1 MVINHNL
8 SALNAQT
15 QYNLNVAGKNNTMEK
30 LSSGYRINRAADD
43 AAGLKISEKMR
54 LQIRG
59 LDKACNNVQDG
70 SSLTQTADGAL
81 DEVHG
86 ILQRQR
92 ELLVQ
97 AANDTNTTADREA
110 IETELIQ
117 LGNEQDRIYDT
128 TQFNGIDIFKGHD
141 KLIAGPFFDTKQ
153 STDYL
158 VNDKVK
164 QINKTV
170 KWYGP
175 NDTIPADSKTN
186 NHSETVNS
194 FTSSYSEEELLN
206 IENPNGHNIYTE
218 KSEYTT
224 RVEKDIYDTTT
235 EVKYEKQPANSKYTN
250 LIKPGTMV
258 GSNGYINVKNE
269 ARDLDL
275 SCAMSQLGIQID
287 GKTLSYSVYSDSTIP
302 KTTITASDKSWAKT
316 TYDLGNNMQLTQT
329 ITLLANQSYEISYK
343 LTNNDPVNAHTADV
357 RLAFDTLNTQT
368 TAAKDQTPYTL
379 ENDTAKISINAEKQ
393 THSVMSEIDK
403 LYNRWDDN
411 NLVPGT
417 NVPNHTGAGFWWEG
431 LSIPAGTQ
439 DMDVGK
445 VIYGPITL
453 KKEPYEITT
462 TTTGT
467 HQKTITETVSTETSV
482 IEPEYI
488 DIQAS
493 DQSYDNIPIRLYDL
507 STKNLKEETG
517 EAKQISAFHADDS
530 LPHMD
535 RVINKISTIR
545 TYYGAMQN
553 RLSSTHD
560 VDAITEE
567 NVTASESR
575 IRDTDMSA
583 EIVKNSKYNILLQ
596 TGEAMISQA
605 NQSKQHVL
613 ELLTQ

>member
-110 IETELIQ
+110 IEMELIQ

-128 TQFNGIDIFKGHD
+128 TEFNGIDIFKGRD
-141 KLIAGPFFDTKQ
+141 KLIAGPFSDTKVK
-153 STDYL
+153 TDYL
-158 VNDKVK
+158 VNDIVK
-164 QINKTV
+164 NTNTTV
-170 KWYGP
+170 KWFGP
-175 NDTIPADSKTN
+175 NDPVPADSKTN

-224 RVEKDIYDTTT
+224 RVQKDIYDTTT

-250 LIKPGTMV
+250 LVKPGTMV

-269 ARDLDL
+269 AGDLRL
-275 SCAMSQLGIQID
+275 SCAKSQLGIQID
-287 GKTLSYSVYSDSTIP
+287 GNTLSYSLYDASSIP
-302 KTTITASDKSWAKT
+302 KQTKTAPDGSWAET

-329 ITLLANQSYEISYK
+329 ITLSANQSYEISYK
-343 LTNNDPVNAHTADV
+343 LTNNDPSNAHTANI
-357 RLAFDTLNTQT
+357 RLAFDTLNTRT

-379 ENDTAKISINAEKQ
+379 ETDTAKISITAQKE
-393 THSVMSEIDK
+393 THSVMSDIDK
-403 LYNRWDDN
+403 LYNHWDDN

-417 NVPNHTGAGFWWEG
+417 SVSYHTGAGFWWEG
-431 LSIPAGTQ
+431 LSIPAGQ
-439 DMDVGK
+439 SIDVGS
-445 VIYGPITL
+445 VTYGPISL

-467 HQKTITETVSTETSV
+467 HQQVIMDTVFTETSV

-493 DQSYDNIPIRLYDL
+493 DRANDNIPIRLYDL
-507 STKNLKEETG
+507 STSNLKEQVG
-517 EAKQISAFHADDS
+517 EKQQISAFHADDS

-535 RVINKISTIR
+535 RVLNKISTIR
-545 TYYGAMQN
+545 SYYGAMQN

-560 VDAITEE
+560 VDANTKE

-583 EIVKNSKYNILLQ
+583 EIVKNSTYNILQ
-596 TGEAMISQA
+596 QADEAMISQTI
-605 NQSKQHVL
+605 QSKQHVL